1 MEGDE
6 DSLTA
11 SSSPPPK
18 RPHGGP
24 WGLQPYIPPPPR
36 PYIAPRDDGRQT
48 RQRRRLLFKFRT
60 RTGKAKYKKL
70 IKKLEVDRQG
80 KCSGDD
86 GDSSADAREESEG
99 ESLWERAERLGVMSM
114 EMTEEEATEDKTP
127 TIGEAPTRNGTSASC
142 RKRSLSA
149 LSGSSEEEP
158 LMAWKRAKQE

>member
-11 SSSPPPK
+11 SSPPPK

-86 GDSSADAREESEG
+86 GDSSADGREESEG
-99 ESLWERAERLGVMSM
+99 ESLWERAERLGEMSM
-114 EMTEEEATEDKTP
+114 EMTDEEATADKT
-127 TIGEAPTRNGTSASC
+127 PTRNGTSASG